1 MVLKVLWNETDT
13 RQVSAFWGGV
23 TGLNMNLQQ
32 LLLVLLMTVGPVMAD
47 SAVDGE
53 YRLKAAYLYNFA
65 KFVEWP
71 PNALA
76 TETSPIV
83 IAVFGDNP
91 FGASLDQ
98 VVNGRTVNGHP
109 VTVRYV
115 HRPAE
120 LEGAHLVFV
129 SRNVRTEIL
138 GQLAGKSVLT
148 VGEGDGFLPAG
159 GMIQFVVVENRVR
172 FAIAEPVAQRAGLKI
187 SSQLLALAVPEKG
200 AS

>member
-1 MVLKVLWNETDT
+1 MK
-13 RQVSAFWGGV
+13 
-23 TGLNMNLQQ
+23 LQR
-32 LLLVLLMTVGPVMAD
+32 LLLVLLLTVGSVMAD
-47 SAVDGE
+47 STVDAE

-71 PNALA
+71 TNTLA

-91 FGASLDQ
+91 FGASLNQ
-98 VVNGRTVNGHP
+98 AVNGRTANGHP
-109 VTVRYV
+109 VTVRYA

-120 LEGAHLVFV
+120 LEGAHLVFL

-138 GQLAGKSVLT
+138 NQLAGKSVLT
-148 VGEGDGFLPAG
+148 VGESDGFLPAG
-159 GMIQFVVVENRVR
+159 GMIQFVIAENRVR
-172 FAIAEPVAQRAGLKI
+172 FAIAEPAAQQAGLKI